1 MRFHY
6 PFVLWRGLIL
16 DLLDEVTAHSS
27 ALSSEFSEQSQPEH
41 EHQDDDERPETV
53 TILQSI
59 LCK

>member
-6 PFVLWRGLIL
+6 DFVLRRGLFFP
-16 DLLDEVTAHSS
+16 LLDEVTAHSS
-27 ALSSEFSEQSQPEH
+27 LLSPEFSEQSQPEH

-53 TILQSI
+53 TIFQSI

>member
-6 PFVLWRGLIL
+6 HFVLRRDLFL
-16 DLLDEVTAHSS
+16 PLLDEVTAYSS
-27 ALSSEFSEQSQPEH
+27 LLSSEFSEQSQPEH
-41 EHQDDDERPETV
+41 EHQDDDELPGTV